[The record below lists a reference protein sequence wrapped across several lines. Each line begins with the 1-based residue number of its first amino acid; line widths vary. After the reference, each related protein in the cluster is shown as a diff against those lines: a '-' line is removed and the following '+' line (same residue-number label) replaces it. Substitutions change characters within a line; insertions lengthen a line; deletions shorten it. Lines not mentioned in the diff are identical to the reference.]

1 MNNINQ
7 HLYAI
12 YQNINSFYDYRGL
25 VPLTET
31 LSQDKFISTIQ
42 KDKYLILPSVNKLD
56 VAGDSDTIDPTLLQT
71 VKDNFNSIQST
82 NEEDTPMP
90 VVTVVLLVYPNTECE
105 SKRAIMVKMLN
116 RINYDIVDVLII
128 TSIKVS
134 TGISKSLYSMSTSK
148 RSFRSFTYTLFNSIL
163 PEHEL
168 VPKYEIL
175 NKSQID
181 QLKDCLINPDMLPSV
196 FENDPQMIWLGARVG
211 DVVKFVYPSEI
222 TIESI
227 GYCKIV
233 PNM

>member
-1 MNNINQ
+1 M
-7 HLYAI
+7 
-12 YQNINSFYDYRGL
+12 
-25 VPLTET
+25 VPLTEM
-31 LSQDKFISTIQ
+31 LGQDKFISTIQ
-42 KDKYLILPSVNKLD
+42 KDKYLILPSVNKTD
-56 VAGDSDTIDPTLLQT
+56 IAGDADIIDPTTLT
-71 VKDNFNSIQST
+71 TIKDKFNSIQT
-82 NEEDTPMP
+82 TKEDPSLP

-116 RINYDIVDVLII
+116 RINYEAVDVLII

-134 TGISKSLYSMSTSK
+134 TGISKSLYSMSTKK

-175 NKSQID
+175 SKSQIT

-211 DVVKFVYPSEI
+211 DIVKFVYPSEI